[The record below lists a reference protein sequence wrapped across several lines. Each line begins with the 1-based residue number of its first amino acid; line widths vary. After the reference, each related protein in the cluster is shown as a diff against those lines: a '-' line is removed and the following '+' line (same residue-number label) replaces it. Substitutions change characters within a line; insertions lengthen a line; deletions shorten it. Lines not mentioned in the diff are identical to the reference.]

1 MDGDK
6 IFLALIG
13 IMGLIGIIAYI
24 KFMYEHWKEKYKR
37 KQLQI
42 MYDDIV
48 YRSKKSRKKPTK
60 LK

>member
-6 IFLALIG
+6 IVFALIG
-13 IMGLIGIIAYI
+13 VMWLIGTIAYI
-24 KFMYEHWKEKYKR
+24 KFIYEHWKEKYKR
-37 KQLQI
+37 KQMQI

>member
-6 IFLALIG
+6 IVFALIG
-13 IMGLIGIIAYI
+13 VMGLIGITAYI
-24 KFMYEHWKEKYKR
+24 KFMYEHWKEKYKS

-42 MYDDIV
+42 MYDDMV